1 MNFAGLRAR
10 LAQRLPFYYGWVILA
25 VASVPSFGARPVMAV
40 ATLSVFVVPMTDEFG
55 WSRAQFSGAVSL
67 GALFGLLV
75 SPFAGR
81 LIDRYGS
88 GVLLSASSAVVG
100 LCAIGL
106 SLTSPIW
113 SFYALYVP
121 GRAVFSSPLELG
133 TSTAVSNWFI
143 RRRPMGLAYMGV
155 IQGIGLTIFPVIAQV
170 LIDGWGWRTAWL
182 AVGIFTLSTGIIPV
196 LLLMARR
203 PEDMG
208 LEADPEK
215 DHRTV
220 PTSDVAAAGAPPS
233 ASNTESNYTV
243 RQALA
248 TRAFWLL
255 AIFSVFGFV
264 VQAGISLHQVPH
276 YIGQGVPTHLAA
288 LTASTFAFG
297 QVPGGVFWSF
307 WARRVPLRVLLSVAA
322 ATMSVGAIG
331 TGFSSS
337 LSTGIPMGFLLGVGV
352 GGIHLL
358 LRLTWADYYGRLH
371 LGSIRGLTLPAQ
383 IGGQAIGPII
393 AGFMYDSTG
402 GYETPFTAFGIIV
415 AFAAVMVLTATPP
428 GPLPQGS
435 VLVQP
440 IVEPV
445 GD

>member
-1 MNFAGLRAR
+1 
-10 LAQRLPFYYGWVILA
+10 
-25 VASVPSFGARPVMAV
+25 
-40 ATLSVFVVPMTDEFG
+40 
-55 WSRAQFSGAVSL
+55 
-67 GALFGLLV
+67 
-75 SPFAGR
+75 
-81 LIDRYGS
+81 
-88 GVLLSASSAVVG
+88 
-100 LCAIGL
+100 
-106 SLTSPIW
+106 
-113 SFYALYVP
+113 
-121 GRAVFSSPLELG
+121 
-133 TSTAVSNWFI
+133 
-143 RRRPMGLAYMGV
+143 
-155 IQGIGLTIFPVIAQV
+155 
-170 LIDGWGWRTAWL
+170 
-182 AVGIFTLSTGIIPV
+182 
-196 LLLMARR
+196 
-203 PEDMG
+203 MG

-220 PTSDVAAAGAPPS
+220 PTSNGAAAGAPPS

-307 WARRVPLRVLLSVAA
+307 WARRVQLRVLLSVAA

-440 IVEPV
+440 IVEPE

>member
-1 MNFAGLRAR
+1 M
-10 LAQRLPFYYGWVILA
+10 AQRLPFYYGWVILA

-182 AVGIFTLSTGIIPV
+182 AVGIFTLSTGIIPM

-220 PTSDVAAAGAPPS
+220 PTSDVAAAGASPS

>member
-1 MNFAGLRAR
+1 M
-10 LAQRLPFYYGWVILA
+10 AQRLPFYYGWVILA

-113 SFYALYVP
+113 TFYALYVP

-143 RRRPMGLAYMGV
+143 RRRPMGLAYMGI

-220 PTSDVAAAGAPPS
+220 PTSDVAAARAPPS

-264 VQAGISLHQVPH
+264 VQAGVSLHQVPH

>member
-1 MNFAGLRAR
+1 M
-10 LAQRLPFYYGWVILA
+10 V

-143 RRRPMGLAYMGV
+143 RRRPMGLAYMGI

-182 AVGIFTLSTGIIPV
+182 AVGIFTLSTGIIPM

-215 DHRTV
+215 GRRTV
-220 PTSDVAAAGAPPS
+220 PTSDVAASGAPPS
-233 ASNTESNYTV
+233 ATDTESNYTV

-264 VQAGISLHQVPH
+264 VQAGVSLHQVPH

>member
-1 MNFAGLRAR
+1 M
-10 LAQRLPFYYGWVILA
+10 V

-75 SPFAGR
+75 SPFGGR

-143 RRRPMGLAYMGV
+143 RRRPMGLAYMGI

-182 AVGIFTLSTGIIPV
+182 AVGIFTLSTGIIPM

-215 DHRTV
+215 GRRTV
-220 PTSDVAAAGAPPS
+220 PTSDVAASGAPPS
-233 ASNTESNYTV
+233 ATDTESNYTV

-264 VQAGISLHQVPH
+264 VQAGVSLHQVPH

-352 GGIHLL
+352 GGIHML

>member
-1 MNFAGLRAR
+1 M
-10 LAQRLPFYYGWVILA
+10 V

-182 AVGIFTLSTGIIPV
+182 AVGIFTLSTGIIPM

-352 GGIHLL
+352 GGIHML
-358 LRLTWADYYGRLH
+358 LRLTWAAYYGRLH

>member
-1 MNFAGLRAR
+1 M
-10 LAQRLPFYYGWVILA
+10 A
-25 VASVPSFGARPVMAV
+25 VASGPSFGARPVMAV

-182 AVGIFTLSTGIIPV
+182 AVGIFTLSTGIIPM

-233 ASNTESNYTV
+233 ASNTESSYTV

-393 AGFMYDSTG
+393 AGFLYDSTG

>member
-1 MNFAGLRAR
+1 
-10 LAQRLPFYYGWVILA
+10 
-25 VASVPSFGARPVMAV
+25 MAV

-55 WSRAQFSGAVSL
+55 WSRGQFSGAVSL
-67 GALFGLLV
+67 GALFGLMV

-88 GVLLSASSAVVG
+88 GVMLSASSAVVG

-143 RRRPMGLAYMGV
+143 RRRPMGLAYMGI

-215 DHRTV
+215 GWRAGPDSGIT
-220 PTSDVAAAGAPPS
+220 AAGAPPP

-255 AIFSVFGFV
+255 ALFSVFGFV
-264 VQAGISLHQVPH
+264 VQAGVSLHQVPH
-276 YIGQGVPTHLAA
+276 YIGQGVPTALAA

-297 QVPGGVFWSF
+297 QVPGGVFWSLL
-307 WARRVPLRVLLSVAA
+307 ARRVPLRVLLSVAA
-322 ATMSVGAIG
+322 ATMAVGAIG

-383 IGGQAIGPII
+383 IGGQAIGPIV
-393 AGFMYDSTG
+393 AGFMFDSTG
-402 GYETPFTAFGIIV
+402 GYQTPFTVFGIIV
-415 AFAAVMVLTATPP
+415 AFAAVMVLAATPP

-435 VLVQP
+435 VLVEP
-440 IVEPV
+440 FFEPV

>member
-1 MNFAGLRAR
+1 M
-10 LAQRLPFYYGWVILA
+10 A

-143 RRRPMGLAYMGV
+143 RRRPMGLAYMGI

-182 AVGIFTLSTGIIPV
+182 AVGIFTLSTGIIPM

-276 YIGQGVPTHLAA
+276 YIGQGVPTPLAA
-288 LTASTFAFG
+288 LTASTIAFG

>member
-1 MNFAGLRAR
+1 M
-10 LAQRLPFYYGWVILA
+10 A

-182 AVGIFTLSTGIIPV
+182 AVGIFTLSTGIIPM

-233 ASNTESNYTV
+233 AINTESNYTV

-307 WARRVPLRVLLSVAA
+307 WARRVPLRVLLSAAA